1 MKNFEGNFTD
11 KILLKFGTDVIIL
24 LKQIL
29 YTRARN
35 NYFDGVIKDFM
46 VSCCASSSLET
57 VNTCPWVL
65 NNFPSGL
72 FTKSRK
78 EQGKN

>member
-46 VSCCASSSLET
+46 VC
-57 VNTCPWVL
+57 VVRRVHKKRKIHVL
-65 NNFPSGL
+65 GC
-72 FTKSRK
+72 
-78 EQGKN
+78 